1 MWYLNTQVCG
11 KKDLVCTMIDQGMGT
26 QIKELNLNYFFNCL
40 KFFVQAILDQS
51 MATGI
56 KDLNFKELLLIS

>member
-1 MWYLNTQVCG
+1 MWYLNTQVLG
-11 KKDLVCTMIDQGMGT
+11 KKDLVCTMIDQGMGKK
-26 QIKELNLNYFFNCL
+26 IKELNLNYFLNCL
-40 KFFVQAILDQS
+40 KFFMQATLDQS

>member
-1 MWYLNTQVCG
+1 
-11 KKDLVCTMIDQGMGT
+11 MIDQGMGK
-26 QIKELNLNYFFNCL
+26 QIKELNLNYFLNCL